1 MGVFLVS
8 NTDRIM
14 QLLEKQYPN
23 QFHGAQ
29 VSRHPFKVLIGTILS
44 HQTQDPRTIKAER
57 RLFAVYSTPTEL
69 AAAPTLNIREL
80 IKPVGI
86 YRVKARRIK
95 EVSRILVKRFNGRVP
110 RDYEALIS
118 LPGVGRKTANIVF
131 TYAFGKDNLI
141 AVDTHVHKVSN
152 RLGLVKTKLTDKTEQ
167 ALYEIIPRKYWV
179 EVNDLFVQLGQ
190 DICKAKP
197 QCYRCHLTRYCA
209 HYKDVI
215 KPKRIPGSFTPPT
228 IIQLRQR
235 VRA

>member
-1 MGVFLVS
+1 
-8 NTDRIM
+8 M

-29 VSRHPFKVLIGTILS
+29 VSRRPFKVLIGTILS
-44 HQTQDPRTIKAER
+44 HQTRDPRTIKAER
-57 RLFAVYSTPTEL
+57 RLFAVYGTPAEL
-69 AAAPTLNIREL
+69 AAAPTLKIREL

-86 YRVKARRIK
+86 YRVKAKRIK
-95 EVSRILVKRFNGRVP
+95 EVSRILVERFNGRVP
-110 RDYEALIS
+110 RDYGALIS

-152 RLGLVKTKLTDKTEQ
+152 RLGLVNTKLADKTEQ
-167 ALYEIIPRKYWV
+167 ALYGSVPRKYWMKI
-179 EVNDLFVQLGQ
+179 NDLFVQLGQ

-197 QCYRCHLTRYCA
+197 KCYRCPLTRYCA
-209 HYKDVI
+209 YYRDVV
-215 KPKRIPGSFTPPT
+215 KPKRIPGSFTPPAV
-228 IIQLRQR
+228 IRLRQR